1 MAHTSQENSKY
12 IFVNTLKALMDT
24 PKLAQDLEGQLIRLK
39 YGMAFA
45 EVDDIDFFFICHW
58 YR

>member
-1 MAHTSQENSKY
+1 
-12 IFVNTLKALMDT
+12 MDT

-45 EVDDIDFFFICHW
+45 EVDDRDFFLYAIDIVNCNNW
-58 YR
+58 CV